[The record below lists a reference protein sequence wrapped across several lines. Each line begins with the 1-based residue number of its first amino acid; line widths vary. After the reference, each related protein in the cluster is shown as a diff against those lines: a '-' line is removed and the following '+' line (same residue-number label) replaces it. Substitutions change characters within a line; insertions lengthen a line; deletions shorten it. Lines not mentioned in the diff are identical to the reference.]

1 MHQLVPC
8 PNCDR
13 HVRQNENACPF
24 CSAELMLQHLAP
36 PVLPRGRLGRA
47 ATFAFGASLVG
58 ATSLVACGGESET
71 DKPGGGGAT
80 SHGGSNSA
88 GHAGSGGSRAGSFNG
103 EGGNIAQ
110 PYGVPP
116 FGGSAQP
123 TYGAPPFGG
132 SNSFGGT
139 AGTGGASGGGGT
151 SGAGDGGTGD
161 GGDGGDGGAASA
173 GTTGIGG
180 QQTIY
185 GGPP

>member
-1 MHQLVPC
+1 MNHLVPC

-13 HVRQNENACPF
+13 HVRQSETACPF
-24 CSAELMLQHLAP
+24 CSTELSLQHLSP

-71 DKPGGGGAT
+71 TKSGNGGTT
-80 SHGGSNSA
+80 SHGGSSTAGAGGSSA
-88 GHAGSGGSRAGSFNG
+88 GTFNG
-103 EGGNIAQ
+103 IGGNIAQ

-132 SNSFGGT
+132 TDNVGGT
-139 AGTGGASGGGGT
+139 SNGGTGGGGT
-151 SGAGDGGTGD
+151 SGAGEGGTGE
-161 GGDGGDGGAASA
+161 GGDGGDSGATSA
-173 GTTGIGG
+173 GTSGIGG